1 MLLALTTGPQDHRT
15 TGPQDHRTTGRQDH
29 RTTGP
34 FFQQTNH
41 KSTNP
46 EMNETMTTPQNRSSV
61 DNSSDEI
68 DLGKLLGILLD
79 AKWIILVTT
88 FLFAVGGVAVALLST
103 PIYKADALIQIEQK
117 SSGGISSLVGDM
129 GELFSQESSA
139 TTEIEII
146 KSRMILGDTVDK
158 FNLTTVAE
166 PKYLPVIGKGLARI
180 AGKVNQIEI
189 SRYTVPEYAQEMK
202 HTLVVLD
209 AEKKTYQLVRG
220 DEQVVLQGV
229 AGELAKND
237 GYELFVTEL
246 RSHNEQEFSLSQQ
259 SRLEA
264 IEWLKKNLAIS
275 ERGKQTGILMLSF
288 EGENRNQI
296 SEILNHIS
304 QTYFLQN
311 VERNSAEA
319 EKSLTFLKGHL
330 PDIKNSLTTAEDT
343 LNRFRQDNESI
354 DLGLEAKST
363 LDVMVKLEAQLNE
376 LTFKESE
383 ISQRFTKDHPAYRSL
398 LDKRE
403 TLLKERERLNQ
414 QVQKLPKTQREVL
427 RMTRDV
433 EVNQQIYI
441 QLLNKVQEL
450 SIIKAGTV
458 GNVRI
463 LDEAQ
468 SYANPVKPKKPLI
481 VVLATMLGGML
492 SVALVLVKAALHR
505 GVENPDE
512 IEQIGL
518 SVYASVPKSNLQ
530 LELANKLARKK
541 RNTDLTLLAESNPA
555 DLSIEA
561 LRGLR
566 TSLHFAMME
575 AKNNVLMISG
585 PAPGIGKSFV
595 STNFAA
601 VAAKTGQKVLLIDA
615 DMRKGYLQQCFG
627 LNWENGL
634 SDLLS
639 GKVTRDVAVQSAKV
653 ENLDIITRGQVPP
666 NPSELL
672 MHPRF
677 KELVDWASENY
688 DLVII
693 DTPPVLAVTDPSIV
707 GAIAGTTLMVARF
720 GQNTVKEVDVARS
733 RFEQAGIEVKGVILN
748 AIEKKASSSYGYGY
762 YNYSYGDST
771 KAQ

>member
-1 MLLALTTGPQDHRT
+1 
-15 TGPQDHRTTGRQDH
+15 
-29 RTTGP
+29 
-34 FFQQTNH
+34 
-41 KSTNP
+41 
-46 EMNETMTTPQNRSSV
+46 MTTPQNRSSV

-209 AEKKTYQLVRG
+209 AEKNTYQLVRG

-468 SYANPVKPKKPLI
+468 SYAKPVKPKKPLI
-481 VVLATMLGGML
+481 VVLATLLGGML

-639 GKVTRDVAVQSAKV
+639 GKITRDVAVQSTKV

-707 GAIAGTTLMVARF
+707 GALAGTTLMVARF
-720 GQNTVKEVDVARS
+720 GQNTVKEIDVARS

-762 YNYSYGDST
+762 YNYSYGDSS
-771 KAQ
+771 KA

>member
-1 MLLALTTGPQDHRT
+1 
-15 TGPQDHRTTGRQDH
+15 
-29 RTTGP
+29 
-34 FFQQTNH
+34 
-41 KSTNP
+41 
-46 EMNETMTTPQNRSSV
+46 MTTPQNRSSV

-677 KELVDWASENY
+677 KELVDWASEHY

-720 GQNTVKEVDVARS
+720 GQNTVKEIDVARS

-762 YNYSYGDST
+762 YNYSYGESN
-771 KAQ
+771 KA

>member
-1 MLLALTTGPQDHRT
+1 
-15 TGPQDHRTTGRQDH
+15 
-29 RTTGP
+29 
-34 FFQQTNH
+34 
-41 KSTNP
+41 
-46 EMNETMTTPQNRSSV
+46 MTTPQNRSSV

-189 SRYTVPEYAQEMK
+189 SRYVVPEYAQEMK

-220 DEQVVLQGV
+220 DAQVVLQGV

-237 GYELFVTEL
+237 GYELFVSEL
-246 RSHNEQEFSLSQQ
+246 RSHDEQEFTIGQR

-264 IEWLKKNLAIS
+264 IEWLKQNLVIS

-403 TLLKERERLNQ
+403 TLLKERERLNL

-468 SYANPVKPKKPLI
+468 SYAKPVKPKKPLI
-481 VVLATMLGGML
+481 VVLATLLGGML

-677 KELVDWASENY
+677 KELVDWASEHY

-720 GQNTVKEVDVARS
+720 GQNTVKEIDVARS

-762 YNYSYGDST
+762 YNYSYGESN
-771 KAQ
+771 KA

>member
-1 MLLALTTGPQDHRT
+1 
-15 TGPQDHRTTGRQDH
+15 
-29 RTTGP
+29 
-34 FFQQTNH
+34 
-41 KSTNP
+41 
-46 EMNETMTTPQNRSSV
+46 MTTPQNRSSV

-88 FLFAVGGVAVALLST
+88 FFFAVGGVAVALLST
-103 PIYKADALIQIEQK
+103 PIYKADALLQIEEK
-117 SSGGISSLVGDM
+117 SKGGIGSLVGGDM

-166 PKYLPVIGKGLARI
+166 PKYLPVVGKGLARI
-180 AGKVNQIEI
+180 VGKVNQIEV

-246 RSHNEQEFSLSQQ
+246 RSHNEQEFAIGQR

-264 IEWLKKNLAIS
+264 IEWLKQNLVIS
-275 ERGKQTGILMLSF
+275 ERGKQTGILQLSF
-288 EGENRNQI
+288 EGEHRKQI
-296 SEILNHIS
+296 SELLNHIS

-330 PDIKNSLTTAEDT
+330 PDIKNTLTTAEDT

-354 DLGLEAKST
+354 DLGLEAKAT

-468 SYANPVKPKKPLI
+468 SYAKPVKPKKPLI
-481 VVLATMLGGML
+481 VVLATLLGGML

-639 GKVTRDVAVQSAKV
+639 GKITRDVAVQSAKV

-688 DLVII
+688 GLVII

-720 GQNTVKEVDVARS
+720 GQNTVKEIDVARS

-762 YNYSYGDST
+762 YNYSYGDSS
-771 KAQ
+771 KA

>member
-1 MLLALTTGPQDHRT
+1 
-15 TGPQDHRTTGRQDH
+15 
-29 RTTGP
+29 
-34 FFQQTNH
+34 
-41 KSTNP
+41 
-46 EMNETMTTPQNRSSV
+46 MNETMTTPQNRSSV

-189 SRYTVPEYAQEMK
+189 SRYAVPEYAQEMK

-246 RSHNEQEFSLSQQ
+246 RSHDEQEFTIGQR

-468 SYANPVKPKKPLI
+468 SYAKPVKPKKPLI
-481 VVLATMLGGML
+481 VVLATVLGGML

-505 GVENPDE
+505 GVENPDD

-518 SVYASVPKSNLQ
+518 SVYASIPKSNLQ

-677 KELVDWASENY
+677 KELVDWASEHY

-720 GQNTVKEVDVARS
+720 GQNTVKEIDVARS

-762 YNYSYGDST
+762 YNYSYGDSN
-771 KAQ
+771 KA